1 MEKAK
6 VYFTDFRTKPNVS
19 LTEKL
24 QKLCRRAGIA
34 EIPFEEKFTAI
45 KMHFGE
51 LGNLAFLRP
60 NYAKAVADLV
70 KELGGKPFLTDCN
83 TLYPGSRKNALDHL
97 YNAEVNGFNSMTT
110 GCYVIIADITYVD
123 KRNGKVLLERKGM
136 QAETTFLTQ
145 NDLLTGQKNAAPRIA
160 QEFARQIVNDAV
172 ALPFVRS
179 SKGTGAV
186 EGVQK

>member
-1 MEKAK
+1 MARPADAAIEVQGSLRKM
-6 VYFTDFRTKPNVS
+6 DREGVS
-19 LTEKL
+19 YDRGRGMRATEY
-24 QKLCRRAGIA
+24 R
-34 EIPFEEKFTAI
+34 
-45 KMHFGE
+45 
-51 LGNLAFLRP
+51 
-60 NYAKAVADLV
+60 
-70 KELGGKPFLTDCN
+70 
-83 TLYPGSRKNALDHL
+83 
-97 YNAEVNGFNSMTT
+97 
-110 GCYVIIADITYVD
+110 YVIIADITYVD